1 MKEIRWGILGCGDV
15 AEKKSGPAFQNIA
28 NSKLVTVMRRDAEK
42 AADFAKRHQ
51 VAKWYRDPESLI
63 NDPDVDAIYIATPP
77 DSHEDY
83 AIAALGAGKHVYLEK
98 PMALSGTSAKKIE
111 QKVSEGRGKLV
122 VAHYRRAL
130 PAFIK
135 VKEILESDLIGI
147 PHFAEI
153 QILQPMK
160 SNLVAASDT
169 NWRTNPSIS
178 GGGLFHDLAPHQ
190 LDLMINYFGAVEEAS
205 GSSENKLKISDADDL
220 VRGGIRF
227 KSGVNFQGLWNFT
240 VPPSES
246 SDNCEITG
254 SKGKV
259 RFSFFGSEVILIQ
272 NNIETSFKFQNP
284 QYIQQPMIEMVVE
297 YFLGRGLNPCS
308 AGEGVQVM
316 QIMDAFT
323 TGNKK

>member
-15 AEKKSGPAFQNIA
+15 AEKKSGPAFQKIA
-28 NSKLVTVMRRDAEK
+28 NSKLVAVMRRDAEK
-42 AADFAKRHQ
+42 AADFARRHQ
-51 VAKWYRDPESLI
+51 VAKWYSDPESLI
-63 NDPDVDAIYIATPP
+63 NDPDVNAIYIATPP

-83 AIAALGAGKHVYLEK
+83 AIAALSAGKHVYLEK
-98 PMALSGTSAKKIE
+98 PMALNGTSAKKIE
-111 QKVSEGRGKLV
+111 QKVSEARGKLV

-147 PHFAEI
+147 PHLAEI
-153 QILQPMK
+153 RILQPMK

-205 GSSENKLKISDADDL
+205 GSSENKLKITDADDL
-220 VRGGIRF
+220 VKGNIRF

-246 SDNCEITG
+246 SDSCEITG

-259 RFSFFGSEVILIQ
+259 RFSFFGFEAILIQ
-272 NNIETSFKFQNP
+272 NNFETSFKFQSP
-284 QYIQQPMIEMVVE
+284 QYVQQPMIEKVVA
-297 YFLGRGLNPCS
+297 YFLGSGLNPCS

-323 TGNKK
+323 TGNRK